1 MSRKLLSK
9 NFCAIPWTGFE
20 LDPNGDVK
28 HCIISKHV
36 LGNINKEDIKNIVT
50 GTKATE
56 LKKEMLD
63 GKFPSNCEGCYFQ
76 ESNRKQSLDNISSR
90 TYYAKQLGKHC
101 SNDLLDDHRK
111 FELKHVDLRWSNLCN
126 QACVY
131 CGSLFSSKWAQEL
144 GKPVYNNNKNND
156 RFKEYIF
163 SNIKNL
169 KNIYMA
175 GGEPLLMKENRE
187 VLEKLLQ
194 VNKDCTI
201 RVNTNLSK
209 TDTKVFELLLQ
220 FKDVHWTISIDTIE
234 EEYEYVRYGG
244 NWKDFLQNLEII
256 KQNDTHRISFNML
269 HFVLN
274 HKSIFDCIDY
284 LQGTGFHANS
294 FVAGPMYT
302 PPALNILNFGNKVKG
317 QVSEILKQRISRS
330 PGFLL
335 QNSYENLLKYLDQP
349 FDKNKNATY
358 NMLDALDK
366 KRSLDSRKIFKT
378 VYEDLNID

>member
-1 MSRKLLSK
+1 M
-9 NFCAIPWTGFE
+9 
-20 LDPNGDVK
+20 
-28 HCIISKHV
+28 
-36 LGNINKEDIKNIVT
+36 
-50 GTKATE
+50 
-56 LKKEMLD
+56 
-63 GKFPSNCEGCYFQ
+63 
-76 ESNRKQSLDNISSR
+76 
-90 TYYAKQLGKHC
+90 
-101 SNDLLDDHRK
+101 
-111 FELKHVDLRWSNLCN
+111 
-126 QACVY
+126 
-131 CGSLFSSKWAQEL
+131 
-144 GKPVYNNNKNND
+144 YNNNKNND